1 MQVHITMNKCPSFGR
16 MTYCMD
22 PCAKVHYTA
31 SNAYLMSYCMA
42 GNFYGVS
49 FLWMVDL
56 YYFQGLIFADGRTHA
71 HCVYTVQL
79 SLFRGFNFCG

>member
-1 MQVHITMNKCPSFGR
+1 MGFSF
-16 MTYCMD
+16 
-22 PCAKVHYTA
+22 
-31 SNAYLMSYCMA
+31 S
-42 GNFYGVS
+42 
-49 FLWMVDL
+49 WMVDL